1 MARSAAFYANDVL
14 GRPDRPPD
22 FAGSVQKVAT
32 GMASM
37 DSLFEPMQGGS
48 YRAVS
53 AVVVTSLMPDTAFRH
68 DRISDGIRRAAQG
81 LTAF

>member
-1 MARSAAFYANDVL
+1 
-14 GRPDRPPD
+14 
-22 FAGSVQKVAT
+22 
-32 GMASM
+32 MASM